1 MFNLFYRFRKCSV
14 RLDTDPNLS
23 GKIGNPENVVAIEK
37 KNPVPLSLILSLNLP
52 FKDSYQ

>member
-1 MFNLFYRFRKCSV
+1 M
-14 RLDTDPNLS
+14 DPNLS